1 MRSEG
6 SFGELPRIETERL
19 LLRKVTLDDAPD
31 LLVNT
36 SDPEIARYTTWEPYD
51 SIEEA
56 RRFLGSVISNYERGE
71 PANWGLELRESGRFI
86 GMCGFMQD
94 FWEPEYACASLGY
107 AIGREHWG
115 KGLTTEAV
123 RAAIA
128 FGFEHLTLNR
138 IEARCVAEN
147 TASERVM
154 QKAGMSYEG
163 TLRDNV
169 FRKGRY
175 WDYKVYSIL
184 RVDFRDAG
192 DPECAPDLKPGKN
205 GP

>member
-169 FRKGRY
+169 FCKGRY

-184 RVDFRDAG
+184 RREYCPAG
-192 DPECAPDLKPGKN
+192 VPEDSSDPIAGRS
-205 GP
+205 GS